1 MWRMSSQAKVPFIT
15 VSLICT
21 VLSALGLTPLFQ
33 DKSGEWGLAKP
44 NVYGD
49 SKSTRFLIETTG
61 TGVAILDVDGDRKND
76 LLILNGARIGEKQEY
91 PPLLYKNLGG
101 GKFEEAG
108 AKSGLAGGGW
118 AQAACSGDIDNDG
131 DVDLWITYYGVS
143 RLFLNQGKRFE
154 DVTAKRGLP
163 ATGLRWGS
171 GCAMVDYDRDGRL
184 DLFVANY
191 VDIEMEKSPK
201 PGSMPECM
209 WKDTPVAC
217 GPRGLPKGRNYLYRQ
232 LADGRFEDASA
243 RAGIW
248 KPGGRYGL
256 GVTAADFNNDGWPDI
271 YVACDQTPSLL
282 YQNLGNGTFKERAME
297 AGVAYDANGRAQAGM
312 GVAVGDFDGNGMLD
326 IAKTNFSGDLPSLY
340 LNEDGSFFRDTAEAA
355 GLGKHLLL
363 GWGIAF
369 YDHDED
375 GRPDLILANGHV
387 YPEVDRAK
395 FGETYRQPTLLYR
408 NLGGGRFEDLSA
420 RAGQALLR
428 PKASRGLA
436 VGDLDGDGRP
446 ELVIANMN
454 ESPSV
459 LQRDGVRGNLL
470 RVTLE
475 GTRSNRSAIG
485 ARVTVEAGKARY
497 IAELSSGGS
506 YYSQHE
512 SALYFGLGAAT
523 TVDRVT
529 VRWPRGTTEIWQ
541 NVDPAKSL
549 HLIEGK
555 AP

>member
-1 MWRMSSQAKVPFIT
+1 MSSQAKGPIVTIF
-15 VSLICT
+15 LMCT
-21 VLSALGLTPLFQ
+21 LALAFLTPQLFE
-33 DKSGEWGLAKP
+33 DKSEAWGLARP
-44 NVYGD
+44 ITYGD
-49 SKSTRFLIETTG
+49 SRSTRYLIETTG
-61 TGVAILDVDGDRKND
+61 TGVAIFDFNNDGKND
-76 LLILNGARIGEKQEY
+76 LLILNGSRIGEKQEY
-91 PPLLYKNLGG
+91 PPLLYRNLGS
-101 GKFEEAG
+101 GKFEEVGRA
-108 AKSGLAGGGW
+108 SGLVGGGW
-118 AQAACSGDIDNDG
+118 AQAACAGDIDNDG
-131 DVDLWITYYGVS
+131 DVDLWITYYGVN
-143 RLFLNQGKRFE
+143 RLFSNEGGRFE
-154 DVTAKRGLP
+154 DVTSKRGLP
-163 ATGLRWGS
+163 ASGVRWGS

-191 VDIEMEKSPK
+191 VDIELEKSPK

-209 WKDTPVAC
+209 WKDAPVAC

-243 RAGIW
+243 KAGIW

-256 GVTAADFNNDGWPDI
+256 GVAAADFNNDGWPDI

-282 YQNLGNGTFKERAME
+282 YQNLGNGTFRERAME
-297 AGVAYDANGRAQAGM
+297 AGVAYDANGRVQAGM
-312 GVAVGDFDGNGMLD
+312 GVAVGDFDGNGTLD

-340 LNEDGSFFRDTAEAA
+340 LNEDGSFFRDTAGAA

-369 YDHDED
+369 FDHDED
-375 GRPDLILANGHV
+375 GRLDLLLANGHV

-408 NLGGGRFEDLSA
+408 NVGGGRFEDWSEK
-420 RAGQALLR
+420 AGDALLR

-446 ELVIANMN
+446 EVVIANMN
-454 ESPSV
+454 EAPSV
-459 LQRDGVRGNLL
+459 LRRDGLRGNLL

-497 IAELSSGGS
+497 VAELSSGAS

-523 TVDRVT
+523 RVDRVT
-529 VRWPRGTTEIWQ
+529 VRWPRGTSEVWRD
-541 NVDPAKSL
+541 VDPAKTL

>member
-1 MWRMSSQAKVPFIT
+1 
-15 VSLICT
+15 
-21 VLSALGLTPLFQ
+21 
-33 DKSGEWGLAKP
+33 
-44 NVYGD
+44 
-49 SKSTRFLIETTG
+49 
-61 TGVAILDVDGDRKND
+61 
-76 LLILNGARIGEKQEY
+76 
-91 PPLLYKNLGG
+91 
-101 GKFEEAG
+101 
-108 AKSGLAGGGW
+108 
-118 AQAACSGDIDNDG
+118 
-131 DVDLWITYYGVS
+131 
-143 RLFLNQGKRFE
+143 
-154 DVTAKRGLP
+154 
-163 ATGLRWGS
+163 
-171 GCAMVDYDRDGRL
+171 
-184 DLFVANY
+184 
-191 VDIEMEKSPK
+191 
-201 PGSMPECM
+201 
-209 WKDTPVAC
+209 
-217 GPRGLPKGRNYLYRQ
+217 
-232 LADGRFEDASA
+232 
-243 RAGIW
+243 
-248 KPGGRYGL
+248 
-256 GVTAADFNNDGWPDI
+256 
-271 YVACDQTPSLL
+271 
-282 YQNLGNGTFKERAME
+282 
-297 AGVAYDANGRAQAGM
+297 
-312 GVAVGDFDGNGMLD
+312 MLD

>member
-1 MWRMSSQAKVPFIT
+1 MARPI
-15 VSLICT
+15 L
-21 VLSALGLTPLFQ
+21 
-33 DKSGEWGLAKP
+33 
-44 NVYGD
+44 YGD
-49 SKSTRFLIETTG
+49 SKSTRYLIETTG
-61 TGVAILDVDGDRKND
+61 TGVAILDFNNDGKND
-76 LLILNGARIGEKQEY
+76 LLILNGSRIGEKQEY
-91 PPLLYKNLGG
+91 PPLLYRNLGS
-101 GKFEEAG
+101 GKFDEVGRA
-108 AKSGLAGGGW
+108 SGLVSGGW

-143 RLFLNQGKRFE
+143 RLFLNQGGRFE

-163 ATGLRWGS
+163 ATGVRWGS

-191 VDIEMEKSPK
+191 VDIEMDKSPK

-232 LADGRFEDASA
+232 LADGRFEDVSA
-243 RAGIW
+243 KAGIW

-297 AGVAYDANGRAQAGM
+297 AGVAYDANGRVQAGM

-340 LNEDGSFFRDTAEAA
+340 LNEDGSFFRETAEAA

-369 YDHDED
+369 FDHDED
-375 GRPDLILANGHV
+375 GRLDLVLANGHV

-408 NLGGGRFEDLSA
+408 NLGGGRFEDWSA
-420 RAGQALLR
+420 KAGEALMR

-446 ELVIANMN
+446 EIVIANMN
-454 ESPSV
+454 EAPSV
-459 LQRDGVRGNLL
+459 LRRDGVRGNLL

-497 IAELSSGGS
+497 MAELSSGGS

-523 TVDRVT
+523 KVDRVT
-529 VRWPRGTTEIWQ
+529 VRWPRGTSEVWQ
-541 NVDPAKSL
+541 NIDPAKSL

>member
-1 MWRMSSQAKVPFIT
+1 MCAFLLAVDS
-15 VSLICT
+15 
-21 VLSALGLTPLFQ
+21 TPQ
-33 DKSGEWGLAKP
+33 MTDKSDAWGLARP
-44 NVYGD
+44 IVYGD
-49 SKSTRFLIETTG
+49 SKSTRYLIETTG
-61 TGVAILDVDGDRKND
+61 TGVAILDFDGDRKND
-76 LLILNGARIGEKQEY
+76 LLILNGARIGEKLEY
-91 PPLLYKNLGG
+91 PPLLYRNSGE
-101 GKFEEAG
+101 GKFEEVG
-108 AKSGLAGGGW
+108 AASGLVGGGW

-143 RLFLNQGKRFE
+143 RLFLNQGGRFE
-154 DVTAKRGLP
+154 DVTARRGLP
-163 ATGLRWGS
+163 ATGVRWGS

-340 LNEDGSFFRDTAEAA
+340 LNEDGSFFRDTAESA

-375 GRPDLILANGHV
+375 GRLDLILANGHV

-408 NLGGGRFEDLSA
+408 NLGAGRFEDWSA
-420 RAGQALLR
+420 KGGEALLR

-446 ELVIANMN
+446 EVVIANMN
-454 ESPSV
+454 DAPSV
-459 LQRDGVRGNLL
+459 LRRDGARGNLL

-485 ARVTVEAGKARY
+485 ARVTVEAGKSRY

-523 TVDRVT
+523 RVDRVT